1 LLNKYQSQGFVVLGI
16 NYSPMEKADVLPFI
30 EHNRYSFTP
39 LQAPDDKWMS
49 GFQKTAGAASLN
61 YLLDPE
67 GRVVYMPYFDGL
79 EEMERSERVI

>member
-1 LLNKYQSQGFVVLGI
+1 
-16 NYSPMEKADVLPFI
+16 
-30 EHNRYSFTP
+30 
-39 LQAPDDKWMS
+39 MS